1 MNKETSFILK
11 GDILYCGEDLNL
23 IKKKSCYLLVLDGK
37 VKGVEKEAPDL
48 YSSLPLYDRKDS
60 LILPG
65 FSDLHVHASQYRYRG
80 IGADCELLEWLKR
93 YAFPEEKKFRDLDYA
108 KRAYSVFVDD
118 LKHSFSTRASIFAT
132 IHKEATLEL
141 RRQLEKANIPCYVGL
156 VNRNRNSPSDYR
168 EKDTLT
174 ALKETEEF
182 LCEAKKF
189 SLEKPILTPR
199 FTPSVSKE
207 LREGLGK
214 LREKYKVRVQS
225 HLDENPSEVKWVKE
239 LEPECEDY
247 SSTYDRF
254 HRRGRGYPC
263 IRAHCIYNTE
273 KEIGRLKEN
282 DVYVAHCPESNLNV
296 ASGIAPIRKYLEMG
310 IKVGL
315 GSDVAGGSS
324 LSLLK
329 AGALARQVSKR
340 YYRYI
345 DSSFSPLATKDVFAR
360 ASIIGG
366 SFFGKVGTFLKG
378 YDADILVI
386 DDSSL
391 KTERN
396 LTLEERLER
405 LFYLGEE
412 NRLKRKFVKG
422 VRIL

>member
-1 MNKETSFILK
+1 MRKETSFILK

-156 VNRNRNSPSDYR
+156 VNRNRNSPFDYR
-168 EKDTLT
+168 EKDTPT

-182 LCEAKKF
+182 IQEAKKYPM
-189 SLEKPILTPR
+189 EQPILTPR
-199 FTPSVSKE
+199 FTPSVSKD
-207 LREGLGK
+207 LRKGLGK
-214 LREKYKVRVQS
+214 LRDRYDLRTQS
-225 HLDENPSEVKWVKE
+225 HLDENLGEIKWVKE

-254 HRRGRGYPC
+254 HRRGRGYPS

-273 KEIGRLKEN
+273 KEIRRLKDN
-282 DVYVAHCPESNLNV
+282 GVYVAHCPESNLNV
-296 ASGIAPIRKYLEMG
+296 VSGIAPIRKYLDLG
-310 IKVGL
+310 IKAGL

-329 AGALARQVSKR
+329 AGCLARQVSKR

-391 KTERN
+391 KTERI

-412 NRLKRKFVKG
+412 KRLKRKFVKG